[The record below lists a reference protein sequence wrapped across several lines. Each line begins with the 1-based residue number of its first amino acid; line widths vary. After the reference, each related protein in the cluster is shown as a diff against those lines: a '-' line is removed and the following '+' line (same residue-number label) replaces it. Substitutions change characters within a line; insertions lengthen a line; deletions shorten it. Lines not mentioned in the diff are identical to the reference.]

1 MALEAIK
8 KVAESEQEA
17 RARREAAETEARKIV
32 SDAQRAGRELLA
44 EAKAEAEKQAGEK
57 LARAEEQAAAPERE
71 LLAENEAASAALRE
85 RAAGRMD
92 LAAER
97 IVRRVV
103 SS

>member
-1 MALEAIK
+1 MGTGAGLPGLPLKILVPSLQVTLLDSLGKRVDWLNEVCAQLGLEGIQAIH
-8 KVAESEQEA
+8 
-17 RARREAAETEARKIV
+17 
-32 SDAQRAGRELLA
+32 
-44 EAKAEAEKQAGEK
+44 
-57 LARAEEQAAAPERE
+57 ARAEEQAAARERE
-71 LLAENEAASAALRE
+71 LLAENEAACAALRE

>member
-1 MALEAIK
+1 M
-8 KVAESEQEA
+8 QETGNP
-17 RARREAAETEARKIV
+17 RT
-32 SDAQRAGRELLA
+32 
-44 EAKAEAEKQAGEK
+44 
-57 LARAEEQAAAPERE
+57 
-71 LLAENEAASAALRE
+71 LRE

>member
-1 MALEAIK
+1 MK
-8 KVAESEQEA
+8 Y
-17 RARREAAETEARKIV
+17 TER
-32 SDAQRAGRELLA
+32 
-44 EAKAEAEKQAGEK
+44 
-57 LARAEEQAAAPERE
+57 ERE
-71 LLAENEAASAALRE
+71 LLAENEAACAALRE